1 MKKYEEQLSADA
13 ALLNKYLSQ
22 YKVCLSKK
30 ETLEQRRN
38 DIIREFDNPLNAV
51 SYDGMPKGSG
61 GVVPIGCAAISY
73 RLDEINER
81 IKKQLEKAKK
91 ALTEILDMIEFLPE
105 NSTERSIIEH
115 RYIDRYHWERICKVE
130 HMSRTPVTR
139 QWRKGLYE
147 LLEFKKVQQI
157 LRDYKKQLEKE
168 QLEKGE

>member
-1 MKKYEEQLSADA
+1 MKKYEEHLSEEAE
-13 ALLNKYLSQ
+13 LLNKYLSQ

-30 ETLEQRRN
+30 KNLEHRRN
-38 DIIREFDNPLNAV
+38 DIIREFDNPLKAV

-61 GVVPIGCAAISY
+61 GVAPIGCAAISY
-73 RLDEINER
+73 RLDEIDGR
-81 IKKQLEKAKK
+81 IKLQLEKATK
-91 ALTEILDMIEFLPE
+91 ALTEIMDVIEFLPE

-115 RYIDRYHWERICKVE
+115 RYIDRYRWERICQVE

-139 QWRKGLYE
+139 QWRKGLYK

-157 LRDYKKQLEKE
+157 LHDYEK